1 MARQNGQALKGAVP
15 IVHSPAYVAP
25 LPDGHRFPMNKYFYL
40 MEQLRSSGLA
50 CASNVVEPRPAPRAW
65 LDLAH
70 DPAYVSAVLE
80 QRVGEK
86 EARRIGFPVT
96 QRVALRS
103 QLSSAG
109 TLMAARMALETG
121 LAINS
126 AGGSHHAHRD
136 FGAGFCVFNDVAVAS
151 SVLLQEREV
160 DRILV
165 VDLDVH
171 QGDGTARIFAQ
182 ESRCTTFSMHCEV
195 NFPVRKAASDLDIA
209 LEPKTGDAAYLK
221 TLADTLPPLIARLSP
236 DLVFYNA
243 GVDPHEDDR
252 LGKLSLTDGGLAA
265 RDRYVIN
272 TCRARQIPLAIV
284 MGGGYGN
291 DLPAIARRHSFVFQ
305 AAAEANG
312 QARTP

>member
-1 MARQNGQALKGAVP
+1 MRARLGQVP

-40 MEQLRSSGLA
+40 MQQLHASGLA
-50 CASNVVEPRPAPRAW
+50 GQDNVFEPRPAPRAW

-80 QRVGEK
+80 QRVDEQITK
-86 EARRIGFPVT
+86 RIGFPVT

-109 TLMAARMALETG
+109 TLMAARMAIDG
-121 LAINS
+121 GIAINS
-126 AGGSHHAHRD
+126 AGGSHHAHTD
-136 FGAGFCVFNDVAVAS
+136 FGAGFCVFNDVAVAAN
-151 SVLLQEREV
+151 VLLSEREV
-160 DRILV
+160 SRILV

-171 QGDGTARIFAQ
+171 QGDGTARIFAGN
-182 ESRCTTFSMHCEV
+182 RACFTFSMHCKI
-195 NFPVRKAASDLDIA
+195 NFPVRKADSDFDIA
-209 LEPKTGDAAYLK
+209 LEPKTADKVYLK
-221 TLADTLPPLIARLSP
+221 ALADTVPTLLARTAP

-243 GVDPHEDDR
+243 GVDPHADDR
-252 LGKLSLTDGGLAA
+252 LGKLNLTDGGLAA

-272 TCRARQIPLAIV
+272 ACRTRQIPLAIV

-305 AAAEANG
+305 AAADSLG
-312 QARTP
+312 